1 MAFFYLWIQ
10 LKSISWSI
18 CNAAIGIA
26 MQNDDVYAMYLPFM
40 YEDKLMCCLVT
51 VLIILHP
58 CVKRYPTVY
67 LGIFMITS

>member
-18 CNAAIGIA
+18 RNAAIGIA
-26 MQNDDVYAMYLPFM
+26 MQNDDVYAMYLPFV

-51 VLIILHP
+51 VLII
-58 CVKRYPTVY
+58 
-67 LGIFMITS
+67 TSSYTHVSRDTLQSILAFL